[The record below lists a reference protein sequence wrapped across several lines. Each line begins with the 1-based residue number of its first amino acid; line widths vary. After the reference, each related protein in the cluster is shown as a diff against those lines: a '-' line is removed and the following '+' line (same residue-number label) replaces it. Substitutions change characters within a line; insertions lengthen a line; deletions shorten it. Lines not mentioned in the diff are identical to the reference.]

1 MSEPLKH
8 VRVFRFNRSH
18 LFLGGERELV
28 LITALFCLVLIVI
41 LQDAIAAIVG
51 VILWSVLIPIYRRM
65 ASTDPRMTKVYQNY
79 ARYQS
84 FYPAHGMKHHGKFK

>member
-1 MSEPLKH
+1 MSELKQ

-41 LQDAIAAIVG
+41 LQDWMAAIVG
-51 VILWSVLIPIYRRM
+51 IALWVVTIPIYRLM
-65 ASTDPRMTKVYQNY
+65 ANADPQMTKVYRTY
-79 ARYQS
+79 ARYQP
-84 FYPAHGMKHHGKFK
+84 FYAAHGMKHHGTFK

>member
-28 LITALFCLVLIVI
+28 LITALFCLILIVI
-41 LQDAIAAIVG
+41 LQDWTAAIVG
-51 VILWSVLIPIYRRM
+51 IALWCMALPLYRLM
-65 ASTDPRMTKVYQNY
+65 ANADPNMTKVYRTY
-79 ARYQS
+79 ASYQP
-84 FYPAHGMKHHGKFK
+84 FYAAHGMKHHGKLK